1 VLFIQS
7 PDDVEESR
15 EDPDTPSPLHPSS
28 ASTSPSP
35 TFLRL
40 ADFFQSKHGLPALP
54 NAPRVRVISVPLEI
68 HARFWNPYDFDL
80 LEFIGKNV
88 AGV

>member
-1 VLFIQS
+1 
-7 PDDVEESR
+7 
-15 EDPDTPSPLHPSS
+15 
-28 ASTSPSP
+28 
-35 TFLRL
+35 L
-40 ADFFQSKHGLPALP
+40 ADFFQSKQGLPALP
-54 NAPRVRVISVPLEI
+54 NAPSVRVISVPLEI